1 MSNDENKL
9 EILKKVENGTL
20 SIEEGADLLTILD
33 RAQEKQSAAEN
44 TVSVSSSNANP
55 LPKTPFYVPAFWK
68 AIWGVFLWLGIAGM
82 ALSGLWLFSSYN
94 KTGMGWGFWFALFF
108 LLLSVVI
115 VFLGWRLLDG
125 HWMLLK
131 VHSLDE
137 NKKVFIYVPLPLQ
150 FAIWVFH
157 TFGSYMPARVQN
169 RLYRKKTRK
178 DKLNFC

>member
-115 VFLGWRLLDG
+115 VFLCCIMPDKKYTNS
-125 HWMLLK
+125 LK
-131 VHSLDE
+131 
-137 NKKVFIYVPLPLQ
+137 
-150 FAIWVFH
+150 
-157 TFGSYMPARVQN
+157 PAA
-169 RLYRKKTRK
+169 Y
-178 DKLNFC
+178 